1 LSGVIPRAAA
11 GLIIRTGGVSLH
23 DRHFNDA
30 SSFQIVAAVR
40 RIARQGKLLKG
51 AWPEGIFVS
60 PFEARE
66 IGPDQCRLSHG
77 PQGHGLK
84 APRAAH
90 RPPKNDRTC
99 LYVIMSQFSP
109 RFPNLTIA
117 NRL

>member
-66 IGPDQCRLSHG
+66 IARTNVACPM
-77 PQGHGLK
+77 GLK
-84 APRAAH
+84 GMVSKHRERHTGPPR
-90 RPPKNDRTC
+90 
-99 LYVIMSQFSP
+99 
-109 RFPNLTIA
+109 TIEPVFT
-117 NRL
+117 